1 MDIQVVFADAD
12 GPFAR
17 AELLSETL
25 PDRFDGTQFIELQGS
40 QYHVVEAEPA
50 HRADYEAAGLLVLRL
65 WKTGEPE
72 AAVVANPLDVKM
84 SMSSICDELPAC
96 EPVAGSGPVLQVKDD
111 LWRDVEL
118 VGPGHEAA
126 VAECFEGIGRILS
139 ECVDGMGFSEL
150 YVRREPRTPLDG
162 VTLGLAEV
170 TGVFVGTSHYITPV
184 VIPTEG
190 LVTRGFALP
199 LATGAH
205 LYGTVDNGRLSIAGV
220 HRTHAVADPE
230 VVAALAELISRHS
243 LTLIDW
249 RSRLRLRELEDLA
262 AYFATEPQ
270 MLWR

>member
-17 AELLSETL
+17 AELLAETL

-50 HRADYEAAGLLVLRL
+50 DREAYEAAGLLVLRL

-72 AAVVANPLDVKM
+72 AATANPLDAKM

-96 EPVAGSGPVLQVKDD
+96 EPGGGTGPVLQIKDD

-118 VGPGHEAA
+118 VGPGHEDHIAG
-126 VAECFEGIGRILS
+126 CFEGIGRILT
-139 ECVDGMGFSEL
+139 ECADGIGFSEL

-170 TGVFVGTSHYITPV
+170 TAAFSGTSHYITPV

-190 LVTRGFALP
+190 MVARGFALP

-205 LYGTVDNGRLSIAGV
+205 MYGTVDNGRLSIAGI
-220 HRTHAVADPE
+220 HRTHAVSDPA
-230 VVAALAELISRHS
+230 VAEALAELIARHS
-243 LTLIDW
+243 LALVDW
-249 RSRLRLRELEDLA
+249 RSRLRLRDPEDLV

>member
-25 PDRFDGTQFIELQGS
+25 PDRFDGTQYIELQGS

-50 HRADYEAAGLLVLRL
+50 NRADYEAAGLLVLRL
-65 WKTGEPE
+65 WRTGEPE
-72 AAVVANPLDVKM
+72 TTDTANPLDVKM
-84 SMSSICDELPAC
+84 SMSSLCDALPAC
-96 EPVAGSGPVLQVKDD
+96 EPASGSGPVLQVKDD

-118 VGPGHEAA
+118 VGPGHEDHI
-126 VAECFEGIGRILS
+126 AECFEGITRVVT
-139 ECVDGMGFSEL
+139 ECADGIGFSEL
-150 YVRREPRTPLDG
+150 YIRREPRTPLDG
-162 VTLGLAEV
+162 ITLGLTEV
-170 TGVFVGTSHYITPV
+170 TGVFSGTSHYITPV

-190 LVTRGFALP
+190 MVTRGFALP

-205 LYGTVDNGRLSIAGV
+205 MYGTVDNGRLSIAGI
-220 HRTHAVADPE
+220 HRTHAVSDLA
-230 VVAALAELISRHS
+230 VVGSLAELIARHS
-243 LTLIDW
+243 LSLVDW
-249 RSRLRLRELEDLA
+249 RSRLRLREAEDLA

>member
-1 MDIQVVFADAD
+1 
-12 GPFAR
+12 
-17 AELLSETL
+17 
-25 PDRFDGTQFIELQGS
+25 
-40 QYHVVEAEPA
+40 VVEAEPTD
-50 HRADYEAAGLLVLRL
+50 RAGYEAAGLLVLRL

-72 AAVVANPLDVKM
+72 PMVNPLDVKM

-96 EPVAGSGPVLQVKDD
+96 EPGGGTGPVLQIKDD

-126 VAECFEGIGRILS
+126 IEECFEGITRIVT

-150 YVRREPRTPLDG
+150 YVRREPRAPLDG
-162 VTLGLAEV
+162 VSLGMAEV
-170 TGVFVGTSHYITPV
+170 SGAFSGTSHYITQL

-190 LVTRGFALP
+190 MVTRGFALP

-205 LYGTVDNGRLSIAGV
+205 MYGTVDNGRLSIAGI
-220 HRTHAVADPE
+220 HRTHAITDPAVAG
-230 VVAALAELISRHS
+230 ALADLMRRHS
-243 LTLIDW
+243 LSLVDW
-249 RSRLRLRELEDLA
+249 RSRLRLREAEDLA

>member
-25 PDRFDGTQFIELQGS
+25 PDRFDGTQYIELQGS

-50 HRADYEAAGLLVLRL
+50 HREGYEAAGLLVLRL
-65 WKTGEPE
+65 WKTGDPEPTI
-72 AAVVANPLDVKM
+72 NPLDAKM

-96 EPVAGSGPVLQVKDD
+96 EPDAGPGPVLQIKDD

-118 VGPGHEAA
+118 VGPGHEAGIE
-126 VAECFEGIGRILS
+126 ECFEGITRIVT

-162 VTLGLAEV
+162 VSLGMAEV
-170 TGVFVGTSHYITPV
+170 SAAFPATSHYITRL

-190 LVTRGFALP
+190 MVTRGFALP

-205 LYGTVDNGRLSIAGV
+205 MYGTVDNGRLSIAGI
-220 HRTHAVADPE
+220 HRTHAITDPAVAG
-230 VVAALAELISRHS
+230 VLAELLRRHALS
-243 LTLIDW
+243 LVDW
-249 RSRLRLRELEDLA
+249 RSRLRLREAEDLA